1 MIKLRK
7 FRQARTP
14 CSSPVS
20 VHIYIWSDDHDFI

>member
-7 FRQARTP
+7 FRLVRTP

-20 VHIYIWSDDHDFI
+20 VHIYIYMVRS